1 MDLFEYQARDL
12 FEKHGVPVLRA
23 QVADTPEQAQ
33 AAAEALGV
41 SSSEWDTE
49 AYADYLKAVTDVRDE
64 WDASAP
70 LDAVEY
76 ALSRS

>member
-1 MDLFEYQARDL
+1 M
-12 FEKHGVPVLRA
+12 
-23 QVADTPEQAQ
+23 
-33 AAAEALGV
+33 

>member
-1 MDLFEYQARDL
+1 MYFLAGPQSGDQP
-12 FEKHGVPVLRA
+12 GPVI
-23 QVADTPEQAQ
+23 VSD

-41 SSSEWDTE
+41 SSSEWDAE
-49 AYADYLKAVTDVRDE
+49 AYGDYLAALTAVRDE
-64 WDASAP
+64 WDSSAP